1 MRCTSFAQTGVDA
14 ARAGAALHTDT
25 PQPKPC
31 AMCRVNSFQNHS
43 KTMSHALTNCQESAA
58 PSLFAQAMPARDLPA
73 FYALQDRNQERIKL
87 LLQAFES
94 IRKAPTLELG
104 YDMAAAQLSGLR
116 GTSASRLRTL
126 YAEWRKTHDWRCL
139 IDGALEWRPNVAM
152 PRDFTEHLNSL
163 ADNNPRSVAAALKSL
178 RRDWITGKSIPGIG
192 TWQEH
197 FQRAHPGRAL
207 PRLAP
212 PHPQGWT
219 VRNLRRYIDT
229 SKFRRTAATQGRIAA
244 TAHRQTVL
252 GTREG
257 LWVHSHL
264 MWDDV
269 WHDLFV
275 NSFAEKQAGRPLELF
290 AHDYYSARKVRY
302 GLRVRT
308 EDDNGKAHGL
318 TGKMMRMITA
328 AVFYLDGYSPRG
340 TVNLAEH
347 GTAAFSEAMER
358 TLSDATGGLITVER
372 SGMLGKAAHLGQYN
386 GRRTGNPRFKA
397 SLESSNNLL
406 HNLEAHL
413 PGQTGPDR
421 QRRPEQLDGLLS
433 YNDRL
438 LAAYQQL
445 PASKAALLEFPL
457 LELGQYQS
465 VLSEIYSF
473 MESDHD
479 HDLQGWIECG
489 HIMQEMHL
497 IGEWRSQDEIMRL
510 PSGQRET
517 ALAMLGAGALQTR
530 PRKMSRREVWQ
541 RGAADLI
548 TIHGGTVCEL
558 LGDDFAAERKVRAH
572 QFIFEDAEVGPGEH
586 RFEGIITDAE
596 GAERALK
603 DGETYK
609 AFVNPFAADQLF
621 VQDAKG
627 RFLGTARR
635 ILRASR
641 TDMDGLA
648 RAMGRAAHVESE
660 LLKPLAKR
668 NAEQARKKL
677 AMHRNNSGVIA
688 SEETAKAKASRKAST
703 ALSRS
708 LEITPFAPASDAEPE
723 W

>member
-1 MRCTSFAQTGVDA
+1 MSTELTTTEP
-14 ARAGAALHTDT
+14 AAL
-25 PQPKPC
+25 
-31 AMCRVNSFQNHS
+31 
-43 KTMSHALTNCQESAA
+43 
-58 PSLFAQAMPARDLPA
+58 SLFAQAMPARDLPS

-87 LLQAFES
+87 LLQAFAS
-94 IRKAPTLELG
+94 IDKAPTLALG
-104 YDMAAAQLSGLR
+104 YEMAAAQLSGLR
-116 GTSASRLRTL
+116 GTSSSRLRTL

-139 IDGALEWRPNVAM
+139 IDGALEWRPTAAM
-152 PRDFTEHLNSL
+152 PRDFVEHLNAL
-163 ADNNPRSVAAALKSL
+163 ADANGRSIAAAIKAL
-178 RRDWITGKSIPGIG
+178 RRDWITGKSIPGVG

-212 PHPQGWT
+212 PHPHGWT
-219 VRNLRRYIDT
+219 LRNLRRYIDT

-252 GTREG
+252 GTRQG

-269 WHDLFV
+269 WHDCFV
-275 NSFAEKQAGRPLELF
+275 NSFAERQAGRPLELF
-290 AHDYYSARKVRY
+290 AHDYFSARKVRY

-328 AVFYLDGYSPRG
+328 ATFYLDGYSPRG

-347 GTAAFSEAMER
+347 GTAAFSEHMER
-358 TLSDATGGLITVER
+358 TLYDATGGLITVER

-386 GRRTGNPRFKA
+386 GRNTGNPRFKA

-421 QRRPEQLDGLLS
+421 QRRPEQLDGLLA

-438 LAAYQQL
+438 LAAFNQL
-445 PASKAALLEFPL
+445 PPSKAALLEFPL
-457 LELGQYQS
+457 LELTQYQG
-465 VLSEIYSF
+465 VLAEIYQF
-473 MESDHD
+473 MEQDFDHN
-479 HDLQGWIECG
+479 LEGWVQCG
-489 HIMQEMHL
+489 HVMQELHL
-497 IGEWRSQDEIMRL
+497 IGEWRSQDDLMRL
-510 PSGQRET
+510 PEGQREM
-517 ALAMLGAGALQTR
+517 ALSMLAAGAVQTR

-541 RGAADLI
+541 RGAGDLI

-558 LGDDFAAERKVRAH
+558 LGDDFAQERKVRAH
-572 QFIFEDAEVGPGEH
+572 QFIFQDAEVGPGEH

-627 RFLGTARR
+627 RYLGSARR

-641 TDMDGLA
+641 NDPDGLA

-677 AMHRNNSGVIA
+677 AMHRNNSGVLKGEK
-688 SEETAKAKASRKAST
+688 SSREKTSRKASN

-708 LEITPFAPASDAEPE
+708 LAITTQTAPDTSEPN